1 MSEYIEIEPETSDD
15 GTEIHFLTNLLLV
28 EGGEEFY
35 DSAAALEEGSPVAQA
50 LAPVFGI
57 AQLRM
62 SGNDLFI
69 IPHPDTDWHA
79 IIADVTAAL
88 KDFFL

>member
-1 MSEYIEIEPETSDD
+1 MSEYIEIEAETSDD
-15 GTEIHFLTNLLLV
+15 GTEIHFLTNLLLA
-28 EGGEEFY
+28 EGGEEVY
-35 DSAAALEEGSPVAQA
+35 ESAAALEEGTPVAQA

-57 AQLRM
+57 ARLRM
-62 SGNDLFI
+62 NDDELFI
-69 IPHPDTDWHA
+69 TPQPDADWHV